1 MAKVN
6 KPAKDGA
13 KKPAVDRQ
21 LDRYRSM
28 RDFKSTAEPSGT
40 ARKPSSKAS
49 KKAGNTGLP
58 FVIQKHAATRLH
70 YDFRLGWNGVL
81 KSWAVTKGPSYFTG
95 DKRLAVQVEDHP
107 AEYGGFE
114 GTIPKGQYGGG
125 TVMLWDRGTWEPLV
139 DVGEGLKKGNLKF
152 ALHGERLKGKWVL
165 VRMNG
170 RAANESKPNWLL
182 IKEHDEMERRENQKA
197 VTDEFQSSVASGRSM
212 DEIARAQDRVWDS
225 TSGEENT
232 KTAKRGV
239 VKTSRRARPADG
251 RPRKNG
257 KSDFTDAISD
267 APKEKLPAFIAPQLA
282 SLAKTPPPGDGWLH
296 ELKLDGYRIQARFDR
311 AAKNTV
317 QLLTRTGLDWT
328 HRMKSIAEAVATLP
342 AQSALLDGEVVVLTS
357 DGLASFAALQAA
369 FQDKSKEELTYF
381 VFDLLHL
388 DGRNLRGLPLVERK
402 RILTALLEGNADEG
416 LRLSEDIDGDGA
428 HIFSKACDLGA
439 EGIISKLGRAK
450 YSSGRSGAWQKLKCY
465 LEQELII
472 GGFTLPS
479 NGTYG
484 VGALLL
490 GYYRDGKL
498 VYAGRTGTGFTQKTH
513 RMMRDRL
520 EKLIREGPAFD
531 EIPRNVRRGVR
542 WVRPDLV
549 AQISFAAWTADHL
562 VRQAAF
568 KGLREDKPA
577 KEVTRETPGKGTG
590 AASPPDKKKASASHK
605 PKTYAAARTAT
616 PPTSDNTDLP
626 IRLTHPEKTLDSV
639 SGLTKEQLARYY
651 LAVSERMLPH
661 IAGRPLTLVRCPEGS
676 GKPCFYQKHSNQ
688 MLPADF
694 KSIDVV
700 DKKTGKPEPYI
711 TLSTT
716 KAIVELAQVGV
727 LEIHPWGSRNDSL
740 EKPDRIVFD
749 LDPDAAIPWKTL
761 AAAADEVRRRLSKI
775 GLESFLKTTG
785 GHGLHVVVPIRAE
798 HLWAEVKQFAHEF
811 AQGME
816 RDEPSLYLTKMT
828 KAARKG
834 KIYLDY
840 LRNERG
846 ATSIAPYS
854 PRAREGAP
862 VALPL
867 KWSELKAQ
875 ERPRFLV
882 SDLTKWKKRLED
894 DPWSEMPGLK
904 QRLSLPR

>member
-1 MAKVN
+1 
-6 KPAKDGA
+6 
-13 KKPAVDRQ
+13 
-21 LDRYRSM
+21 
-28 RDFKSTAEPSGT
+28 
-40 ARKPSSKAS
+40 
-49 KKAGNTGLP
+49 
-58 FVIQKHAATRLH
+58 
-70 YDFRLGWNGVL
+70 
-81 KSWAVTKGPSYFTG
+81 
-95 DKRLAVQVEDHP
+95 
-107 AEYGGFE
+107 
-114 GTIPKGQYGGG
+114 
-125 TVMLWDRGTWEPLV
+125 
-139 DVGEGLKKGNLKF
+139 LKKGNLKF
-152 ALHGERLKGKWVL
+152 ALHGERLKGNWVL

-182 IKEHDEMERRENQKA
+182 IKEHDEMERGENQRP

-212 DEIARAQDRVWDS
+212 DQIARAQDRVWDS
-225 TSGEENT
+225 TSGEVDAKAVQRENA
-232 KTAKRGV
+232 KTTNRGV
-239 VKTSRRARPADG
+239 GKPTRRAQPIERRSRRNAKPDTA
-251 RPRKNG
+251 
-257 KSDFTDAISD
+257 DAISD

-282 SLAKTPPPGDGWLH
+282 SLAKAPPQGDGWLH
-296 ELKLDGYRIQARFDR
+296 ELKLDGYRIQARLNRGRKDP
-311 AAKNTV
+311 V

-328 HRMKSIAEAVATLP
+328 HRMESIAEAVAALP
-342 AQSALLDGEVVVLTS
+342 AETAVLDGEVVVLTS

-381 VFDLLHL
+381 VFDILHL

-402 RILTALLEGNADEG
+402 RILTALLEGGESEAI
-416 LRLSEDIDGDGA
+416 RLSEDIDGDGA

-439 EGIISKLGRAK
+439 EGIVSKLGRAK
-450 YSSGRSGAWQKLKCY
+450 YSSGRGRAWQKIKCY
-465 LEQELII
+465 LEQELVL

-490 GYYRDGKL
+490 GYYREGKL
-498 VYAGRTGTGFTQKTH
+498 VYAGRTGTGFTQNTH

-520 EKLIREGPAFD
+520 EKLIRESPAFD
-531 EIPRNVRRGVR
+531 EIPRSVRRGVR
-542 WVRPDLV
+542 WVRPELV

-577 KEVTRETPGKGTG
+577 GQVHRENPVQGGS
-590 AASPPDKKKASASHK
+590 AASSQKKEKASASHK
-605 PKTYAAARTAT
+605 SKTYAAARIAT
-616 PPTSDNTDLP
+616 KSSTGEAELP
-626 IRLTHPEKTLDSV
+626 IRLTHPEKTLDTLT
-639 SGLTKEQLARYY
+639 GLTKEELARYY
-651 LAVSERMLPH
+651 LDVSERMLPH

-688 MLPADF
+688 MLPADLE
-694 KSIDVV
+694 SIDIV

-727 LEIHPWGSRNDSL
+727 LEIHPWGSRNESL

-749 LDPDAAIPWKTL
+749 LDPDDAIPWKTL

-785 GHGLHVVVPIRAE
+785 GHGLHVVVPIRAD
-798 HLWAEVKQFAHEF
+798 HSWAEVKQFAHQF
-811 AQGME
+811 AQEME

-867 KWSELKAQ
+867 SWKELKSK

-882 SDLTKWKKRLED
+882 SDLARWKKRLAD
-894 DPWSEMPGLK
+894 DPWSRMADIK
-904 QRLSLPR
+904 QRLSLPH